1 MSLVAD
7 VEELALKLSDSER
20 GSLAN
25 KLIASLPTP
34 YVDDDDDWAAEAIR
48 RDREMDENPDCVLT
62 HEEFMAGLEEF
73 RR

>member
-1 MSLVAD
+1 MSTVA
-7 VEELALKLSDSER
+7 EAEQIAFSLTKTER
-20 GSLAN
+20 GELIS
-25 KLIASLPTP
+25 KLIVSLEPP
-34 YVDDDDDWAAEAIR
+34 FDEDDDWVAEAIR